1 MINGKGK
8 NPVFHVKVIH
18 LLNPVWK
25 GDNQNI
31 LVQLTFLLVFIEQL
45 KHLNKMILI
54 LSDIAWKLAEEAWM
68 N

>member
-8 NPVFHVKVIH
+8 NAVFHVKVIH

-45 KHLNKMILI
+45 KHLNKMIII
-54 LSDIAWKLAEEAWM
+54 LSDIAWKLTEEAWM